1 MRGCEIVNNSET
13 YSEPCRTTR
22 IEIFKK
28 KVNSWKLLTSLEKSP
43 ILDVRLGS
51 EYVSETLVPH
61 IHRTRIH
68 IIILKKWL
76 LTCHF
81 QFLWYC
87 FNTFFTFLAWS
98 YSCLIKSFIKLRLLV
113 RVQQI
118 PKSVKS
124 YPFTYYFDNMLTDL
138 IYKDA
143 LFFKLTQVFVFLP
156 CFPSMP
162 NTIHLFSF

>member
-1 MRGCEIVNNSET
+1 MRGFEIVNDSET
-13 YSEPCRTTR
+13 YSKPCRTTR

-28 KVNSWKLLTSLEKSP
+28 KVNSWKLLTFLEKIL

-61 IHRTRIH
+61 IHRARIQ
-68 IIILKKWL
+68 IIVLKKWL

-87 FNTFFTFLAWS
+87 FNNFFPFLAWS
-98 YSCLIKSFIKLRLLV
+98 FSCLIKSSKKLRLLA

-124 YPFTYYFDNMLTDL
+124 YLFTYYFDNMLTDL
-138 IYKDA
+138 IYKDV
-143 LFFKLTQVFVFLP
+143 LFLKLTQVFVFLP
-156 CFPSMP
+156 CFPSIP